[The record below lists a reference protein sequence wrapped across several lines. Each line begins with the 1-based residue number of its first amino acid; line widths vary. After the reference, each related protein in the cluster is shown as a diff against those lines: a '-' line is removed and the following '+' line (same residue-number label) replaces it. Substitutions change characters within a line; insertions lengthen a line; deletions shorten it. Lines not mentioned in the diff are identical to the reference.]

1 MIISSE
7 DLVDI
12 VDENGAMINDI
23 LFSNTIED
31 ERETVIGPN
40 EKESVENNNTESPL
54 DWSKYRP
61 TMLRTKKNELLKTP
75 KASKHELGTSANLAV
90 LKKQIL
96 EQQLEHARLEHEQR
110 MMHSAEEH
118 TLRMQ
123 ILEAELKSK
132 QM

>member
-61 TMLRTKKNELLKTP
+61 TMLRIKNNELLKTP

>member
-1 MIISSE
+1 MEQIPSYH
-7 DLVDI
+7 
-12 VDENGAMINDI
+12 AA
-23 LFSNTIED
+23 
-31 ERETVIGPN
+31 
-40 EKESVENNNTESPL
+40 
-54 DWSKYRP
+54 YQ
-61 TMLRTKKNELLKTP
+61 KNELLKTP

>member
-61 TMLRTKKNELLKTP
+61 TMLRTKKKLTFED
-75 KASKHELGTSANLAV
+75 SKG
-90 LKKQIL
+90 I
-96 EQQLEHARLEHEQR
+96 
-110 MMHSAEEH
+110 
-118 TLRMQ
+118 
-123 ILEAELKSK
+123 
-132 QM
+132 